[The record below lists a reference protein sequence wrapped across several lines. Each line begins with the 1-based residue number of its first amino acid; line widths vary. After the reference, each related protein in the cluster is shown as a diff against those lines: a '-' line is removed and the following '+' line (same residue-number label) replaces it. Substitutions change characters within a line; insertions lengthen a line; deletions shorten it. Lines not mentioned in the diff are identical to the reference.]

1 MASHSAGATSS
12 KATVAAK
19 TRTTVRDGSLEVCA
33 DASTNDMSLPA
44 APINGP
50 LSKAWTPFKAVM
62 AAPSRLATP
71 TAARGAVAAGGG
83 KFMGDWSGRRFDR
96 WHDLWGDF
104 GGCTQRRSP
113 EVRRSQQRRGSH
125 FNFVSDIWRPMHDC
139 TRMGTRATRRGGLST
154 FNRVVA
160 QTLALAVCAKHW
172 RCSQCWVPIESV
184 LKVCHGER

>member
-1 MASHSAGATSS
+1 VASHSAGATSS

-83 KFMGDWSGRRFDR
+83 KFMGDWSWRRFDR

-104 GGCTQRRSP
+104 GGCRQRRSP

-125 FNFVSDIWRPMHDC
+125 FNFSVIYGAPCTTARGWVREQRGEGASQPLTASLKLWRWLCAPNTDVAVSAGYR
-139 TRMGTRATRRGGLST
+139 
-154 FNRVVA
+154 
-160 QTLALAVCAKHW
+160 
-172 RCSQCWVPIESV
+172 
-184 LKVCHGER
+184 LKVC